1 MSRWE
6 HTVSVLQGPLT
17 TVRLVCLCRW
27 ESPPLSMPT
36 VSALTEIAREHRR
49 QAQSDRSD
57 GRCTYHWATER
68 CPMPA
73 NHTGRH
79 IFDNDRAIHRHP
91 KTGERP

>member
-49 QAQSDRSD
+49 QASR
-57 GRCTYHWATER
+57 
-68 CPMPA
+68 
-73 NHTGRH
+73 
-79 IFDNDRAIHRHP
+79 
-91 KTGERP
+91 